1 MSITWPQYLSS
12 LLNPN
17 SPKVGTIDFSQP
29 TLTTA
34 LRVSYAL
41 PHQTLPRQCY
51 YGCYFLALTIFSL
64 GILRDHL
71 FNVALDNQPVYPPVQ
86 LPLLGAVSFAAGQ
99 VLVLTSMWRLGVTG
113 TYLGDYFGI
122 LMEDMVQGFPFVWW
136 TGGSPMYVGS
146 TLCFLGISL
155 WKGRLAGVALS
166 GVVAAM
172 YVVALRFEDPFT
184 AEIYAQKA
192 AKEAKQEKGK
202 STAIEGS
209 TRELRSR
216 KKA

>member
-17 SPKVGTIDFSQP
+17 SPKLGTIDFSQP

-34 LRVSYAL
+34 LCAIAFNPIYWNIVAQAEYRTHFLTKFFRGNA
-41 PHQTLPRQCY
+41 Y

-71 FNVALDNQPVYPPVQ
+71 FNVALDNQPVYPPIK
-86 LPLLGAVSFAAGQ
+86 LPLLGAVSFAVGQ

-172 YVVALRFEDPFT
+172 YVVALRFE
-184 AEIYAQKA
+184 E
-192 AKEAKQEKGK
+192 
-202 STAIEGS
+202 
-209 TRELRSR
+209 
-216 KKA
+216 